1 MKIEYENHYL
11 DDLAVANFAR
21 ASLDKRHGEL
31 HDADVRLIN
40 YLAKHNHWVPF
51 GHPEIT
57 LHFTVPIFVDRQL
70 VRHTVGF
77 VRSETSR
84 RYVDFEPTFYTPD
97 KLGARAENKKQGA
110 KEDEYV
116 DFLTT
121 YDPETDTQR
130 SFGKVQEILQQK
142 WDNDFQYYKLL
153 LDNDVAPEDA
163 RIVLPLAMDT
173 SYYLSGSLF
182 AYFRMY
188 NLRVQKDAQR
198 QTQEIAG
205 MLDEI
210 ISPLFP
216 HSWLAL
222 KEASNIGKAN

>member
-1 MKIEYENHYL
+1 MKVEYENHYL

-31 HDADVRLIN
+31 NDADVKLIN

-57 LHFTVPIFVDRQL
+57 LHFTIPIFVDRQL

-110 KEDEYV
+110 KEGEFVTEIAAPTFSPYSVKEYLEAKYAE
-116 DFLTT
+116 DLF
-121 YDPETDTQR
+121 
-130 SFGKVQEILQQK
+130 
-142 WDNDFQYYKLL
+142 YYNELL
-153 LDNDVAPEDA
+153 RNGVAPEDA

-173 SYYLSGSLF
+173 SYYLSGSLY

-216 HSWLAL
+216 HSWNAL
-222 KEASNIGKAN
+222 KDAKSN